1 MNFMNGMEFEVK
13 ELSNNK
19 FIAFFQ
25 KIGRSMS
32 LAWTRFSNKYPKL
45 SKLLYE
51 IFMFWVFSMMVTIFQ
66 YIVMTFLP
74 YAFGLELAGKEF
86 LWPGITIS
94 LPGYQPFK
102 WSVLGYDVQMVDG
115 VVKIGGGLGYFIAYE
130 LATFFAQVINFP
142 LQRNITYKSKGNPY
156 FQAMWFF
163 IAWVLIS
170 LLCNAITS
178 FWIGWAYQVLPTA
191 LYSILTTVITGG
203 VSMVVFF
210 FVNKIIFPDL
220 QKESARL
227 NTKVEVLQNKQCSE
241 GKLVAVMEK
250 AKKYEKAANLDLA
263 RKKYFSL
270 SKLADSKAVTYYAIK
285 AEFEKAPTDEN
296 SKLLIKT
303 YDEAK
308 KAKLEKEEALKL
320 FNELKAGE

>member
-1 MNFMNGMEFEVK
+1 MEFEVK
-13 ELSNNK
+13 QLSKNK
-19 FIAFFQ
+19 LIAFFQ
-25 KIGRSMS
+25 RIGRGLS
-32 LAWTRFSNKYPKL
+32 LFWTKFSTKHPKL

-51 IFMFWVFSMMVTIFQ
+51 FFMFWVFSMAVTIFQ

-86 LWPGITIS
+86 IWPRVTIS
-94 LPGYQPFK
+94 IPGYQPFQ
-102 WSVLGYDVQMVDG
+102 WSILGYDVQMADG

-163 IAWVLIS
+163 IAWVIIS

-178 FWIGWAYQVLPTA
+178 FWIGWANQVLPSA
-191 LYSILTTVITGG
+191 AYSLLTTFITGG
-203 VSMVVFF
+203 VSMAVFF

-227 NTKVEVLQNKQCSE
+227 NKKVKALESKECSE
-241 GKLVAVMEK
+241 EKLVALIEK
-250 AKKYEKAANLDLA
+250 AKKFEKAAKLDLA
-263 RKKYFSL
+263 RKKSIDL
-270 SKLADSKAVTYYAIK
+270 TKIADSKVLTYYAMK
-285 AEFEKAPTDEN
+285 DEDEKHPTDEN
-296 SKLLIKT
+296 NEMVSKT
-303 YDEAK
+303 YEAAK
-308 KAKLEKEEALKL
+308 KAVEEKEEALKVYADL
-320 FNELKAGE
+320 QMEG

>member
-1 MNFMNGMEFEVK
+1 MEFEVK
-13 ELSNNK
+13 QLSSNK

-25 KIGRSMS
+25 KIGRSLS
-32 LAWTRFSNKYPKL
+32 LFWTKFSNKHPKL

-51 IFMFWVFSMMVTIFQ
+51 FFMFWVFSMMVTIFQ

-86 LWPGITIS
+86 LWPKVEVNIQGYKTFYWS
-94 LPGYQPFK
+94 L
-102 WSVLGYDVQMVDG
+102 LGYGVQYSDAGEVI
-115 VVKIGGGLGYFIAYE
+115 IGGGLGYFIAYE

-170 LLCNAITS
+170 LFCNAITS
-178 FWIGWAYQVLPTA
+178 LWVGWAYQVLPSA
-191 LYSILTTVITGG
+191 VYSILTTVITGG
-203 VSMVVFF
+203 VSMVIFF

-220 QKESARL
+220 QKQSARL
-227 NTKVEVLQNKQCSE
+227 NKKVEVLQSKKCSE
-241 GKLVAVMEK
+241 EKLVATMEK
-250 AKKYEKAANLDLA
+250 AKKYDELAKFDLA
-263 RKKYFSL
+263 RKKYHSL
-270 SKLADSKAVTYYAIK
+270 SKIADSKVITYYAIK

-296 SKLLIKT
+296 SKLLTKT
-303 YDEAK
+303 YEQAK
-308 KAKLEKEEALKL
+308 AAVSEKEEALKVY
-320 FNELKAGE
+320 NELKKEG

>member
-1 MNFMNGMEFEVK
+1 MNQMEFEVK
-13 ELSNNK
+13 ELSKNK

-25 KIGRSMS
+25 QIGRSIS
-32 LAWTRFSNKYPKL
+32 LAWTKFSNKHPKI

-74 YAFGLELAGKEF
+74 YAFGIELAGKEF

-94 LPGYQPFK
+94 IPGYQPFK
-102 WSVLGYDVQMVDG
+102 WSILGYDVQTVDG

-191 LYSILTTVITGG
+191 LYNILTTVITGG

-220 QKESARL
+220 QKESVRL
-227 NTKVEVLQNKQCSE
+227 NKKVEALQNKECSE
-241 GKLVAVMEK
+241 EKLVATMEK
-250 AKKYEKAANLDLA
+250 AEKYKKEASLDSA
-263 RKKYFSL
+263 RKKYLSL
-270 SKLADSKAVTYYAIK
+270 ARIADSKIINYYAIK
-285 AEFEKAPTDEN
+285 EDFEKAPTDEN
-296 SKLLIKT
+296 SKLLTKT
-303 YDEAK
+303 YEETK
-308 KAKLEKEEALKL
+308 KIVNEKEEALKAYL
-320 FNELKAGE
+320 SLKEGE

>member
-1 MNFMNGMEFEVK
+1 MEFEVK
-13 ELSNNK
+13 ELSGNK
-19 FIAFFQ
+19 FIDFFQ
-25 KIGRSMS
+25 RIGRSLS
-32 LAWTRFSNKYPKL
+32 LFWTKFSSKHPKI

-51 IFMFWVFSMMVTIFQ
+51 FFMFWVFSMMVTIFQ
-66 YIVMTFLP
+66 YLVMTFLP
-74 YAFGLELAGKEF
+74 YAFGIELAGKEF
-86 LWPGITIS
+86 LWPGLTVE

-102 WSVLGYDVQMVDG
+102 WSVLGYDIQTADG

-178 FWIGWAYQVLPTA
+178 FWIGWAYQVFDTA

-220 QKESARL
+220 QKESQRL
-227 NTKVEVLQNKQCSE
+227 NKKVANLQSKKCSE
-241 GKLVAVMEK
+241 EKLVYVMEK
-250 AKKYEKAANLDLA
+250 AKKCEKEAQFDLA
-263 RKKYFSL
+263 RKNYSSL
-270 SKLADSKAVTYYAIK
+270 SKIANSKAIIYYSLK
-285 AEFEKAPTDEN
+285 EEVELNPTDEN
-296 SKLLIKT
+296 KELLEKK
-303 YDEAK
+303 YEEAK
-308 KAKLEKEEALKL
+308 NAFKEKEEAKKL
-320 FNELKAGE
+320 FDELKEEGL